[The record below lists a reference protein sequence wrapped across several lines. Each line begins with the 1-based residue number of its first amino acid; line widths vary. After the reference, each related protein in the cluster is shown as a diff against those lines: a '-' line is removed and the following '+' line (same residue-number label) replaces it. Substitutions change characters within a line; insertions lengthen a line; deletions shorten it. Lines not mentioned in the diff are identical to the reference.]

1 MSEATQINLLIT
13 NEMLKVMSKE
23 VRQTEILSTSM
34 DTTMDIS
41 YYDHCAIFLR
51 YIKSNKVL
59 ERAIALKH

>member
-1 MSEATQINLLIT
+1 MSEVTQINLLIT

-23 VRQTEILSTSM
+23 VRQIEISTSM